1 MNKEEN
7 HLIKEQNYKILVS
20 ESVGK
25 GHPDKICDQIS
36 DAILDACLSQDNNSR
51 VACEVMAANTVIMVG
66 GEITTKATVNVEQ
79 EIWKVIKP
87 LGYNENSFTIICNIN
102 KQSPDISK
110 KVNKDDGRYAA
121 GDQGITYGY
130 ATNET
135 KNYLPIQYDIANKL
149 LMAIE
154 DARINQK
161 IMHIKADMKSQV
173 ELHQYPDHYVV
184 HKIILAIQHEP
195 FNSKKEHDTWKQA
208 IRNLTNEV
216 LATYNL
222 HAEDKNIMV
231 NDAGDFI
238 IGGPIG
244 DTGLTG
250 RKLQVDTYGTE
261 ARHGGG
267 ALSGKDYTKVDRSGA
282 YLARWIAK
290 NVVYN
295 KLATKCEI
303 GLAWE
308 IGKEVPDELI
318 MNCFGTEKCSLQEIR
333 ELIIKNFGDLNINDV
348 IKELDLKKPIYLQTS
363 VYGHF
368 GNNKFPWEKTFTFK
382 K

>member
-7 HLIKEQNYKILVS
+7 HLIKEQDYKILVS

-25 GHPDKICDQIS
+25 GHPDKMCDQIA
-36 DAILDACLSQDNNSR
+36 DAILDACLKQDSNSR

-79 EIWKVIKP
+79 QIWNVIKP
-87 LGYNENSFTIICNIN
+87 LGYTENSFTIICNIN
-102 KQSPDISK
+102 KQSADISK

-135 KNYLPIQYDIANKL
+135 ANYLPIQYDIANKL

-154 DARINQK
+154 DARISQK

-173 ELHQYPDHYVV
+173 ELHQYKDHYVV
-184 HKIILAIQHEP
+184 HKIILAIQHEQ
-195 FNSKKEHDTWKQA
+195 FNSKKEQDVWKQS
-208 IRNLTNEV
+208 IKNLANEV

-222 HAEDKNIMV
+222 HATDNNIMV

-295 KLATKCEI
+295 KLADKCEI

-318 MNCFGTEKCSLQEIR
+318 VNCFDTEKTSLQEIR
-333 ELIIKNFGDLNINDV
+333 ELIVKNFGDLNINDI
-348 IKELDLKKPIYLQTS
+348 IKELDLKKPIYSKTS

-368 GNNKFPWEKTFTFK
+368 GNNKLPWEKTFVFK